1 MKIIKLI
8 PFILIIIG
16 TVGLL
21 FLEFWSGSKG
31 DFSRILV
38 LTFAVFNLLGLV
50 ILALA
55 RKNQ

>member
-21 FLEFWSGSKG
+21 AIELLAGERG
-31 DFSRILV
+31 DFL
-38 LTFAVFNLLGLV
+38 
-50 ILALA
+50 
-55 RKNQ
+55 RKIIK